1 MSGRSV
7 LASSPV
13 QGRSLGWAVVALVAL
28 TAAASSGCAR
38 RWQARFATP
47 QALTTLD
54 PQAPFLKVHMH
65 AGDVY
70 VLETWTIDPAAGLVR
85 GDGLHYDRNRAIVG
99 GGRVTLRYDAIAL
112 LETNQLREVSNVGA
126 VAGIA
131 GAALGVFLLGCVSGL
146 CE

>member
-1 MSGRSV
+1 MSARRV
-7 LASSPV
+7 LPSSPV
-13 QGRSLGWAVVALVAL
+13 QGRSSGWAVVALVAL
-28 TAAASSGCAR
+28 AAVATSGCAR
-38 RWQARFATP
+38 RWQAQFATP
-47 QALTTLD
+47 QALATLD

-85 GDGLHYDRNRAIVG
+85 GDGLHYDRNRVVVG

-112 LETNQLREVSNVGA
+112 LETHQLREVSNVGA
-126 VAGIA
+126 IAGIA
-131 GAALGVFLLGCVSGL
+131 GAALGVFLVGCVSGL